1 MAETSVVETG
11 PVYHTADMVRAL
23 IREDRHWPRY
33 ELVHGELLVTPAPR
47 AAHQDVVARLAH
59 ALMGYIERARP
70 PLHVY
75 LSPAD
80 VSWGSD
86 TLVQPDVFV
95 VPIEEAREARA
106 RSWPAVHTLVLVA
119 EVLSASTA
127 KHDRFTKRR
136 LYQERGVALYWII
149 DIDAGIV
156 EIWAP
161 EAQFPEYERERLV
174 WHPAGAAEPFTLPL
188 AELFRPI

>member
-47 AAHQDVVARLAH
+47 AGHQDVVSYLARML
-59 ALMGYIERARP
+59 GNYIERVRP
-70 PLHVY
+70 PVHVY
-75 LSPAD
+75 TSPAD
-80 VSWGSD
+80 VSWDGD

-95 VPIEEAREARA
+95 VPVAEAREARVDSW
-106 RSWPAVHTLVLVA
+106 RSVRTLVLVA
-119 EVLSASTA
+119 EVLSPSTA

-174 WHPAGAAEPFTLPL
+174 WHPAGAAEPFTLAL
-188 AELFRPI
+188 VELFRPI